1 MPDPGSSAPW
11 HDRGVLVV
19 EILVGVAVLVAVA
32 FVASRPDIGGLDDA
46 DTDHGD
52 IGLPVG
58 RLLRSNDITQ
68 LRFRA
73 VSGWRGT
80 VRGYRFGDVD
90 QAMRKVEETLR
101 AHEQRAPRTPG
112 P

>member
-1 MPDPGSSAPW
+1 VPDQGVPPPW

-19 EILVGVAVLVAVA
+19 EILVAVGVLVAVA
-32 FVASRPDIGGLDDA
+32 LIASRPDVGGLDDA
-46 DTDHGD
+46 DTDHAD
-52 IGLPVG
+52 IGLPDG
-58 RLLRSNDITQ
+58 RLLRSNDIAQ

-90 QAMRKVEETLR
+90 ATMTKVEETLR
-101 AHEQRAPRTPG
+101 SYEQSRDDRG
-112 P
+112 